1 VLEAVGIVFVALF
14 IARALARRGTRREL
28 GFGSGLVVA
37 AIVIV
42 FAAGQVPSS
51 ITTLSQ
57 TRSSGKPAG
66 AGRDECVGEPD
77 FGTAADLYTRRLPF
91 ALWARRQMG
100 RAVYSVASF
109 TQPPDDICLYFVLL
123 PALPA
128 SPGERPDF
136 TIAFGSIPPAMQAKI
151 AAHDPAVKEFAPGF
165 ALESDRP

>member
-1 VLEAVGIVFVALF
+1 M
-14 IARALARRGTRREL
+14 
-28 GFGSGLVVA
+28 SGLVVA

-42 FAAGQVPSS
+42 FAAGQVQGS

-57 TRSSGKPAG
+57 TRSSGMSAN

-77 FGTAADLYTRRLPF
+77 IATAADLYTRRLPF

-100 RAVYSVASF
+100 HAVYSVASF
-109 TQPPDDICLYFVLL
+109 TQPPDDVCLYFVLL

-136 TIAFGSIPPAMQAKI
+136 TIAFGAIPAAMQAKI